1 MSSTAAPTG
10 SNGAATNTIPVT
22 GFGGGG
28 AEETGSSDSGSS
40 DQGGAGS
47 IFMPNAG
54 RASLCLQSS
63 SYFSCIAFSGI
74 KTPVLFDC
82 SIPTL
87 GHSALFM
94 TAWQG
99 FVLLSIAWGLWRIC
113 DGDGVLDH

>member
-1 MSSTAAPTG
+1 MITSEDHPCGAQDPYRGNTSLPTTMSSTAAPTG

-54 RASLCLQSS
+54 
-63 SYFSCIAFSGI
+63 
-74 KTPVLFDC
+74 
-82 SIPTL
+82 L
-87 GHSALFM
+87 GLVAVFGSVFF
-94 TAWQG
+94 G
-99 FVLLSIAWGLWRIC
+99 FAVLL
-113 DGDGVLDH
+113 